1 MMEKLIRFLRE
12 WTLPVAITV
21 GVVSYLLFTRIPA
34 LDSAADTLGVWFDHI
49 FPFTV
54 FLTLW
59 ATFCKVD
66 FRSLRPA
73 RWTWAVVA
81 VQLLLAGVFFIT
93 ALYTE
98 GNARVVATG
107 AMACVLAPC
116 ATAAPVVTAKLGGN
130 INTMTAFVLV
140 SSLLASLT
148 IPFCATMLA
157 PQTDEGWAGM
167 FREGSLILLRVSVV
181 LVLPLFLGWLV
192 RHTLHGVYEWVVRHS
207 DLPFYLWCLALAIT
221 SGVTVQGIDHS
232 HLSLTTLLILAA
244 VSLVICLVQFAI
256 GRRMGRSFRH
266 RTPQEQALTVEPD
279 NRIESGQAMGQKNTA
294 LIIWATS
301 AFLHPAAALAPGC
314 YVLWQNI
321 VNSVEIHHVAK
332 RKKH

>member
-1 MMEKLIRFLRE
+1 MERLMRFIRE
-12 WTLPVAITV
+12 WTLPIAITV
-21 GVVSYLLFTRIPA
+21 GVSSYLLFTRIPA
-34 LDSAADTLGVWFDHI
+34 LDSAADTLGFWFDHI

-81 VQLLLAGVFFIT
+81 VQMLLVAICFII

-98 GNARVVATG
+98 GDVRIVAMGT
-107 AMACVLAPC
+107 MACALAPC

-148 IPFCATMLA
+148 IPLCATLLG

-167 FREGSLILLRVSVV
+167 FREGFLILLRVAIV

-192 RHTLHGVYEWVVRHS
+192 RNTLQSVYQWVVRHR

-232 HLSLTTLLILAA
+232 NLSLTTLLIMAA
-244 VSLVICLVQFAI
+244 TSLVVCLLQFAI
-256 GRRMGRSFRH
+256 GRRLGRSFKDTSGQVQD
-266 RTPQEQALTVEPD
+266 TPAKTD
-279 NRIESGQAMGQKNTA
+279 CRIESGQAMGQKNTA
-294 LIIWATS
+294 LIIWAIS

-321 VNSVEIHHVAK
+321 VNSVEIHHFAK
-332 RKKH
+332 HKKD